1 MKTNIT
7 EQTRNKTAL
16 VTGATSG
23 LGLEMADYLHS
34 LGWKLVLTGRNE
46 KKLAEL
52 KKNFQCDTIALDLS
66 IEENSYILHE
76 FCKDKNISLLV
87 NNAGFG
93 MLGEFSELSLE
104 RELELIEVNVRTPH
118 ILTKLFL
125 SDFLKNDYGYILNI
139 SSSGGFMSAPLFAT
153 YYASKAYVLRLSLGI
168 SEELKRRTKNVSI
181 SVFCPG
187 PVDTDFNNRA
197 GVHFSAKP
205 ADVKFCARY
214 AVDKT
219 LCRKPLIIPTF
230 KMKAGVFFS
239 KIIPEK
245 IMLKIVYDIQY
256 KKLH

>member
-7 EQTRNKTAL
+7 EQTKSKTAL

-23 LGLEMADYLHS
+23 LGLEISKYLYS

-52 KKNFQCDTIALDLS
+52 KELFKCETIALDLS
-66 IEENSYILHE
+66 VEENAYILYE

-93 MLGEFSELSLE
+93 ILGEFSDLSLE
-104 RELELIEVNVRTPH
+104 KELELIDVNVKAPH
-118 ILTKLFL
+118 ILTKLFVN
-125 SDFLKNDYGYILNI
+125 DFLKNDYGYILNI

-168 SEELKRRTKNVSI
+168 SEELRRKTKNVSV

-187 PVDTDFNNRA
+187 PINTDFNNRA

-205 ADVKFCARY
+205 ADVKSCAKY
-214 AVDKT
+214 AIDKT
-219 LCRKPLIIPTF
+219 LCRKSLIIPTL
-230 KMKAGVFFS
+230 KMKIGVFFS
-239 KIIPEK
+239 KIVPENLL
-245 IMLKIVYDIQY
+245 LKIVYNIQY